1 MTGDTRLPYWLSDI
15 LYFGGKDINLWYRGG
30 HETTLMATINRII
43 YCLDD
48 DADVQKL
55 IDWAT
60 ALRKD
65 TSAPQPIV

>member
-15 LYFGGKDINLWYRGG
+15 LYLSNKQVTLWYRGG
-30 HETTLMATINRII
+30 HETLLMATINRII

-48 DADVQKL
+48 DADVSKL
-55 IDWAT
+55 IDWSM

-65 TSAPQPIV
+65 TSAPQPTV